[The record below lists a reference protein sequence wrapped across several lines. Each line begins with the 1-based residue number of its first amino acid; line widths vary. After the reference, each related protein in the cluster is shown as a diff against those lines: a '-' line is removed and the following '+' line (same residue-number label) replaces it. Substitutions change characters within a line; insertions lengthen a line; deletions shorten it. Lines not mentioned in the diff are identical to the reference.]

1 MHKSKTSSSKA
12 KYPEQMAVPPETTGS
27 KKQNSLQKNPR
38 AAPCF
43 PCLLMSMTA

>member
-27 KKQNSLQKNPR
+27 KKQNSLQKIQEQLHAFR
-38 AAPCF
+38 AF
-43 PCLLMSMTA
+43 